1 MHVIYNE
8 PHYTRGPHS
17 IMKHCSLQSYC
28 YSALNND
35 KEEEKKP
42 KNPYPMSELIFLNAH
57 NFVLFVYFPQGE
69 FPFLVHSAQQHDSF
83 LTHIR
88 HLTFTFLQKSGR
100 IARTVLLESNDRTA
114 TPTL

>member
-35 KEEEKKP
+35 KEK
-42 KNPYPMSELIFLNAH
+42 KNPPTHVRAN
-57 NFVLFVYFPQGE
+57 LF
-69 FPFLVHSAQQHDSF
+69 
-83 LTHIR
+83 
-88 HLTFTFLQKSGR
+88 
-100 IARTVLLESNDRTA
+100 
-114 TPTL
+114 

>member
-35 KEEEKKP
+35 KEK
-42 KNPYPMSELIFLNAH
+42 KNPPPMSELIFFNAR
-57 NFVLFVYFPQGE
+57 NFVLLVYFPQRK
-69 FPFLVHSAQQHDSF
+69 FPHHDHCTQ
-83 LTHIR
+83 LCI
-88 HLTFTFLQKSGR
+88 HLS
-100 IARTVLLESNDRTA
+100 
-114 TPTL
+114 P